1 MKEQTIRSKDGLLTV
16 GMYPQDCREIRF
28 VYNNKYESLYGW
40 PEDSHLLLSSSRIN
54 DSKPNP
60 GIKKWEQRVGK
71 EEAER
76 IKEESLR
83 IGTLMHTY
91 LETSLWKFCNVKYQ
105 NHPPIVAPSKKDP
118 HEIEKAS
125 AMGNIILRE
134 GLKNKL
140 QEVWGMEAHVY
151 WDHYLR
157 GKIDLVG
164 VYNNKPCILD
174 FKQTRNPKKREWI
187 DNYFMQLAC
196 YGLAHNYLCKTK
208 IENGIILMCSHNL
221 QYQEFKLEGKE
232 WKHYCN
238 LFLKELKKYIEEEY
252 KITKKRLDG
261 INQTMKDLI

>member
-1 MKEQTIRSKDGLLTV
+1 
-16 GMYPQDCREIRF
+16 
-28 VYNNKYESLYGW
+28 
-40 PEDSHLLLSSSRIN
+40 
-54 DSKPNP
+54 
-60 GIKKWEQRVGK
+60 
-71 EEAER
+71 
-76 IKEESLR
+76 
-83 IGTLMHTY
+83 
-91 LETSLWKFCNVKYQ
+91 
-105 NHPPIVAPSKKDP
+105 
-118 HEIEKAS
+118 
-125 AMGNIILRE
+125 MGNIILRE

-151 WDHYLR
+151 FDHYLR

-232 WKHYCN
+232 WKHYSN